1 MITLTP
7 EQDKALEA
15 VREWYFGAGHDSQD
29 RGPLN
34 RYAPPNPFRLFG
46 PAGTGKTTLAREIAS
61 RLGLRNVVYGAYTGK
76 AASVLARRG
85 IPATTIHSAI
95 YRPLENAKARA
106 EWQRLTTEQSEILME
121 PNFRHDPEQSGRL
134 TEVISRI
141 DELEAELRRPGF
153 VLNPESEWAFADLIV
168 LDEVS
173 MVNTDMARDIESFGV
188 PVLVLGDPF
197 QLPPIEGGGYYTRAE
212 YEPDVLLTEIHRQA
226 LESPVL
232 RLATEIRV
240 NGLADLI
247 MLGLYE
253 TAGVTRAMQF
263 EQVLCWRNATRWKL
277 IERIRAKKGYPAG
290 VPVAGDRVICLVN
303 NKRDLGVLNG
313 QQFDVLE
320 VDGPR
325 LLLRECG
332 TTGPDRW
339 IFSYPDGFQGLEAE
353 KGLKAK
359 RAWRGDVGAFTFADV
374 ITTHKAQGSEWDSVY
389 VIDETK
395 PMIEMTARRE
405 GETAAMEQ
413 ARRWLYTAVTRA
425 RETVQLARLKTG

>member
-7 EQDKALEA
+7 EQNKALSEVA
-15 VREWYFGAGHDSQD
+15 DWFNSTRSDT
-29 RGPLN
+29 
-34 RYAPPNPFRLFG
+34 PFRLFG
-46 PAGTGKTTLAREIAS
+46 PAGTGKTEMAKRLVT
-61 RLGLRNVVYGAYTGK
+61 RLGINDIAFGAYTGK

-85 IPATTIHSAI
+85 VPATTIHSAI
-95 YRPLENAKARA
+95 YRPMESAQTRA
-106 EWQRLTTEQSEILME
+106 EWQRLTTRLADLRMELAPSGMEIADMHAL
-121 PNFRHDPEQSGRL
+121 PGQIA
-134 TEVISRI
+134 T
-141 DELEAELRRPGF
+141 LEAELRRPGF
-153 VLNPESEWAFADLIV
+153 VLNEMSDWGYADLIV

-197 QLPPIEGGGYYTRAE
+197 QLPPIEGGGYYTRQ
-212 YEPDVLLTEIHRQA
+212 EPDVLLTEIHRQA

-232 RLATEIRV
+232 RLATQIRMNNSAV
-240 NGLADLI
+240 DYGADV
-247 MLGLYE
+247 E
-253 TAGVTRAMQF
+253 TASVTRAMEY
-263 EQVLCWRNATRWKL
+263 EQVLCWRNSTRWKL

-313 QQFDVLE
+313 QQFDVLD

-359 RAWRGDVGAFTFADV
+359 RAWRGEVGAFTFADV

-413 ARRWLYTAVTRA
+413 ARRWLYTATTRA
-425 RETVQLARLKTG
+425 RESVQLARLKTG

>member
-15 VREWYFGAGHDSQD
+15 VREWYQTSGRTFGAGEM
-29 RGPLN
+29 P
-34 RYAPPNPFRLFG
+34 PFRLFG
-46 PAGTGKTTLAREIAS
+46 PAGTGKTTLAREIAG
-61 RLGLRNVVYGAYTGK
+61 RLGLHDVVYGAYTGK

-95 YRPLENAKARA
+95 YRPLENTKARA
-106 EWQRLTTEQSEILME
+106 EYESTMRELME
-121 PNFRHDPEQSGRL
+121 IRSSGALGSSGSAAMRA
-134 TEVISRI
+134 TELQEKANGLA
-141 DELEAELRRPGF
+141 DELRRPGF
-153 VLNPESEWAFADLIV
+153 VLNPESEWAYADLIV

-197 QLPPIEGGGYYTRAE
+197 QLPPVEGGGYYTRQ
-212 YEPDVLLTEIHRQA
+212 EPDVLLTEIHRQA

-232 RLATEIRV
+232 ALATSIRTLDQRMW
-240 NGLADLI
+240 NGDLW
-247 MLGLYE
+247 E
-253 TAGVTRAMQF
+253 TAGITRAMEF

-277 IERIRAKKGYPAG
+277 IEKIRARKGYPAG
-290 VPVAGDRVICLVN
+290 VPVPGDRVICLVN

-313 QQFDVLE
+313 QQFDVLDIE
-320 VDGPR
+320 HHGA

-332 TTGPDRW
+332 TPEGTERW
-339 IFSYPDGFQGLEAE
+339 IQAYPDGFTGLEGE
-353 KGLKAK
+353 KALKAR

-405 GETAAMEQ
+405 GMTAATEQ
-413 ARRWLYTAVTRA
+413 ARRWLYTATTRA
-425 RETVQLARLKTG
+425 RESVQLARLKTG